1 MLRGASALVA
11 LTGIVGG
18 VAWQRQRA
26 SEALESEPIA
36 EPWAELGPQ
45 GHWLR
50 PNLRGARMVV
60 PDRPHRVE
68 EARMSE
74 RRAKM
79 RRTRRFSVSTNADRL
94 RMGEITAAPAPGVT
108 RLVAIGDSVTFGWG
122 VEEDEAWPARLS
134 LALGRPVSNGG
145 VPGYTSHQ
153 GLLTLQNALSTRPER
168 VLIAYLVRDADP
180 APTPDHSRAPRAVP
194 DLRLMT
200 ALRQLRPRPQ
210 GQAAAPAGPTARV
223 PADRYLNNLR
233 ALKAQAEAAG
243 AEVSFVVFPMLRR
256 PEAHL
261 AALHTLSA
269 EAQVLS
275 PALPPESFFAEDPI
289 HLTAEGH
296 DQLARQLAEALR

>member
-1 MLRGASALVA
+1 MTRALRNLMFSAIFAATL
-11 LTGIVGG
+11 LGG
-18 VAWQRQRA
+18 
-26 SEALESEPIA
+26 
-36 EPWAELGPQ
+36 AELILRVVGWPDP
-45 GHWLR
+45 GIYAGDPGSLWWLR
-50 PNLRGARMVV
+50 PSLAPRALPFPERGTTFTVRTNRLGYRG
-60 PDRPHRVE
+60 PDPVE
-68 EARMSE
+68 GAWIC
-74 RRAKM
+74 
-79 RRTRRFSVSTNADRL
+79 L
-94 RMGEITAAPAPGVT
+94 
-108 RLVAIGDSVTFGWG
+108 GDSTTFGWG

-153 GLLTLQNALSTRPER
+153 GLLTLQNSLSTRPER

-261 AALHTLSA
+261 AALQTLSA